1 MQVGAQGSGPG
12 LEEETLANRLTR
24 PTWVRVAKATDST
37 LLSLLAHHHVAG
49 RGTRSGKRKPQS
61 RAAGANFSLPKNTTP
76 LPLQQKG
83 KERRGGLG
91 WGEQVR
97 RKGGIPTSLAE
108 MVADNDERE
117 RTLEGRTLVGTRR
130 KGTKRYIEFKEH
142 VEKFIIRVRR
152 PVEFSNSTVLATT

>member
-1 MQVGAQGSGPG
+1 MGIWDTPRSTHWLLPPTQNIEFGEQTFQVGAQGSEPG

-61 RAAGANFSLPKNTTP
+61 RAADANFSLPKNTTP
-76 LPLQQKG
+76 LPLQQKD

-117 RTLEGRTLVGTRR
+117 NTRQEGTR
-130 KGTKRYIEFKEH
+130 GKE
-142 VEKFIIRVRR
+142 
-152 PVEFSNSTVLATT
+152 T

>member
-12 LEEETLANRLTR
+12 LEEETLANRLAR

-49 RGTRSGKRKPQS
+49 RGTRGGKRKPQS
-61 RAAGANFSLPKNTTP
+61 RAADANFSLPKNTTP

-108 MVADNDERE
+108 MVLITMRERE
-117 RTLEGRTLVGTRR
+117 HSRVEHSWVLE
-130 KGTKRYIEFKEH
+130 EKEP
-142 VEKFIIRVRR
+142 KDILNLRNLWR
-152 PVEFSNSTVLATT
+152 NSLYE